1 METNT
6 LTGLIDGASRALGY
20 QDIAPGG
27 DFERATRRAK
37 IAGVNG
43 RVELSRE
50 MLPALIDADGRITR
64 APAAMP
70 GAGKMTLAAAAAG
83 YSRVAAAGA
92 HVIRLPEESAAIPAG
107 GTSGVIALQNRPAGF
122 RLIEAAT
129 FQALTL
135 DGLTGEGVIAAGAL
149 PMPEATI
156 DRDALTQ
163 RAVRFEIKRGLQKD
177 RAPGELEAEI
187 YTALTLGIGRAM
199 DAELLAAIL
208 ATNPAAYTAFPFGT
222 ASTAAAL
229 GLTWGEIR
237 ALIGTAGAG
246 AVADQG
252 ELFAGG
258 VRAELTADAA
268 ETIAGA
274 WNRAAV
280 VYHDTAEIL
289 VERRNAQGDLVVT
302 AWLGMAAL
310 VPTPGAFWTVGA

>member
-6 LTGLIDGASRALGY
+6 LTGLIEGASRALGY

-27 DFERATRRAK
+27 DFDRAHRRAK

-43 RVELSRE
+43 RVELSCE
-50 MLPALIDADGRITR
+50 MLPALMDRDGRITR
-64 APAAMP
+64 TPAARP
-70 GAGKMTLAAAAAG
+70 GGEKMTLAAAAAG
-83 YSRVAAAGA
+83 YSRVIEAGA
-92 HVIRLPEESAAIPAG
+92 HMIRLPDESLAIPI
-107 GTSGVIALQNRPAGF
+107 GTSGNIALQNRPASL

-129 FQALTL
+129 FGAVPL
-135 DGLTGEGVIAAGAL
+135 DPLTGEGTIAAAPL
-149 PMPEATI
+149 PMPEAEI

-177 RAPGELEAEI
+177 RAPGELESEI

-208 ATNPAAYTAFPFGT
+208 ATNPTAYTAFPFGT

-246 AVADQG
+246 AVADHG

-274 WNRAAV
+274 WNRSAV
-280 VYHDTAEIL
+280 VYHDMAEIL
-289 VERRNAQGDLVVT
+289 VERRNVQGDLVVT

>member
-1 METNT
+1 MEQTT
-6 LTGLIDGASRALGY
+6 LTGLIDGAQRALGY
-20 QDIAPGG
+20 QEIAPGG
-27 DFERATRRAK
+27 DFDRATRRAK

-43 RVELSRE
+43 RVSLGRE
-50 MLPALIDADGRITR
+50 MLPALIDRNGRITR
-64 APAAMP
+64 APAARP
-70 GAGKMTLAAAAAG
+70 GGDSMTLAAAAAG
-83 YSRVAAAGA
+83 FSRVAAAGA
-92 HVIRLPEESAAIPAG
+92 HLIRLPEESLAVPAG
-107 GTSGVIALQNRPAGF
+107 GTSGALALQNRPAGL
-122 RLIEAAT
+122 RLIEAAP
-129 FQALTL
+129 FAAVAL
-135 DGLTGEGVIAAGAL
+135 DPLTGEGEITAAPL
-149 PMPEATI
+149 PMPEAKI

-208 ATNPAAYTAFPFGT
+208 ATNPTAYTSFPFGT

-229 GLTWGEIR
+229 GLTWGEVR

-246 AVADQG
+246 AVADHG

-274 WNRAAV
+274 WNRSAV
-280 VYHDTAEIL
+280 VYHDMAEIL
-289 VERRNAQGDLVVT
+289 VERRSAAGDLVVT

-310 VPTPGAFWTVGA
+310 VPTPGAFWTVA